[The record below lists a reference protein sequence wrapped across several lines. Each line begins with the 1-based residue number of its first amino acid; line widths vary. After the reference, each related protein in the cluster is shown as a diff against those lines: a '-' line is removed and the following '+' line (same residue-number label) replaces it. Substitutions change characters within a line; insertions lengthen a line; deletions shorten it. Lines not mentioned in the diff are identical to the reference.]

1 MQARSPSNGGTAGLS
16 FTVRLD
22 LPMASAE
29 TFVLVALTASAVA
42 LSANVLLWVP
52 IVGKV
57 FYLVGKILR
66 VVGFI
71 IGLVDIWAILAWYGL
86 APVPF

>member
-1 MQARSPSNGGTAGLS
+1 
-16 FTVRLD
+16 
-22 LPMASAE
+22 MASAE
-29 TFVLVALTASAVA
+29 TFVLVALIASAVA
-42 LSANVLLWVP
+42 LSANVLLWIP

-71 IGLVDIWAILAWYGL
+71 IGLIDIWAILAWYGL